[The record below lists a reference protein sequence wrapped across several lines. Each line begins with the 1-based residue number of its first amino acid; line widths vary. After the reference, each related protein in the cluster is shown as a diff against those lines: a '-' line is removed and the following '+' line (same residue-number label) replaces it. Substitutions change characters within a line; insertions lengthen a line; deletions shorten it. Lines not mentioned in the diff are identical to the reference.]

1 MTTQLLNTRFIDH
14 AITEHAFNDFCLLIC
29 HFCLLICHFCLL
41 ISISVCYSIIS
52 MPKSARLQYIGS
64 LENSCALYRLPNK
77 CLRTISV
84 PDKKTYALNRRP
96 RLQLDMC
103 SNPTIAQSKCA
114 MAVQFEA
121 RCNVTCSLDPL
132 PLPFLTLCFLIVCF
146 YPIVS
151 KPDSRT
157 NVEAGRVH
165 CNQCVGTTPHPQLM
179 NARPKQPMAL
189 RNSLNGATSG
199 CC

>member
-1 MTTQLLNTRFIDH
+1 MPFLSFNLPFLSLN
-14 AITEHAFNDFCLLIC
+14 FNFCLLF
-29 HFCLLICHFCLL
+29 H
-41 ISISVCYSIIS
+41 
-52 MPKSARLQYIGS
+52 YIDAQK
-64 LENSCALYRLPNK
+64 CPITLYRFPRK
-77 CLRTISV
+77 FLRTISASEQV
-84 PDKKTYALNRRP
+84 PTHCIGARTSSYALHRRP

-132 PLPFLTLCFLIVCF
+132 PLPFLTFCFLIVSF

-179 NARPKQPMAL
+179 THGPNKPMAL